1 VDFYDVFRFPKLS
14 ISVTIKWKA
23 DGKRE
28 KKKERKKRELKY
40 RDGGSIIPQHL
51 LRLAL

>member
-1 VDFYDVFRFPKLS
+1 MMFSVSPNSPFRLQS
-14 ISVTIKWKA
+14 S
-23 DGKRE
+23 GRQMERE
-28 KKKERKKRELKY
+28 REKKERKKRELKY